1 MTRENPTIQR
11 DARIRAMRRLVSS
24 RRGVTLIEVMIV
36 IAILVTLMGALG
48 FALSRAAAGAKVSQ
62 TELTLRQIE
71 SEVMLYSVR
80 KKGVPEGSDGLASIY
95 GKDEV
100 PKDGWGNDFIYVTP
114 GPDGKDYDVISYGA
128 DGTEG
133 GAGNDA
139 DLKLSELN

>member
-1 MTRENPTIQR
+1 MNHAHERIQR
-11 DARIRAMRRLVSS
+11 EARIRAMRRLVSS

-62 TELTLRQIE
+62 TELTLRQVE

-80 KKGVPEGSDGLASIY
+80 KKGVPGGADGLKEIY
-95 GKDEV
+95 GADDV
-100 PKDGWGNDFIYVTP
+100 PKDGWGRDLIYTSP
-114 GPDGKDYDVISYGA
+114 GPDGREYDVISYGA
-128 DGTEG
+128 DGVEG
-133 GAGNDA
+133 GSGNDA

>member
-1 MTRENPTIQR
+1 MTHAIQRR
-11 DARIRAMRRLVSS
+11 DARLRAMRRLVSS

-80 KKGVPEGSDGLASIY
+80 KKKAPEGSDGLREIY
-95 GKDEV
+95 GGDEV
-100 PKDGWGNDFIYVTP
+100 PTDGWGNAFIYVTP

-133 GAGNDA
+133 GTGNDA

>member
-1 MTRENPTIQR
+1 MTHTIQRR

-80 KKGVPEGSDGLASIY
+80 KKKVPEGSDGLKEIY
-95 GKDEV
+95 GGDEV
-100 PKDGWGNDFIYVTP
+100 PTDGWGNTFIYMTP

-133 GAGNDA
+133 GTGNDA
-139 DLKLSELN
+139 DLKLSELM